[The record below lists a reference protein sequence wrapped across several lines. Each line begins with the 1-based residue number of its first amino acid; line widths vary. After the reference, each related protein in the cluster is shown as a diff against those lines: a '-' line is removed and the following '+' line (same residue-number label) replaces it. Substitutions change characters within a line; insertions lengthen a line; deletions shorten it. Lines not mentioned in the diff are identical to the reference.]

1 MNDSRAQ
8 LSTMALPPGLR
19 RGFLWGSSQRFRPC
33 WKMSALGKGPVSLE
47 ALFCLTCPPLPSPL
61 APHLF
66 SERVRCSRL
75 FVGQSDL
82 TGNLRQEWSAH
93 K

>member
-19 RGFLWGSSQRFRPC
+19 RGFLWGSSQRLRPC

-47 ALFCLTCPPLPSPL
+47 ALFCLTFLPCLRPLPLTSSQRGSG
-61 APHLF
+61 APGFLWD
-66 SERVRCSRL
+66 RV
-75 FVGQSDL
+75 
-82 TGNLRQEWSAH
+82 T
-93 K
+93 